1 MSHDD
6 YGFEPIPGLP
16 AEPPEG
22 ERILWR
28 GQPRA
33 MSLGRYLFN
42 VRLIALYFGI
52 LAAWGAATAIADGR
66 GVTDAVASVSWLLIM
81 AAGAVGL
88 FLFFAYL
95 IARTTIYTITNRRLV
110 MRIGVAL
117 PMTYNIPFAVI
128 DAANLKEFADGSGNI
143 SVRLREGNNIAYL
156 QLWPH
161 ARPWRFRRSEP
172 SMRCVPKAREVAR
185 TLSDALAAFVAG
197 EDAQSERVGSE
208 RAGTPAR
215 GTAEAAGQ
223 TTRSQSAD
231 GPGTDGSS
239 RQPGTAHS
247 GRQQPSAAE

>member
-28 GQPRA
+28 GQPKA

-95 IARTTIYTITNRRLV
+95 IARTTIYTITTRRVV

-128 DAANLKEFADGSGNI
+128 DAANLKEYADGSGNI

-172 SMRCVPKAREVAR
+172 SMRCVPNARGVAR
-185 TLSDALAAFVAG
+185 TLSEALAAFVAG
-197 EDAQSERVGSE
+197 EDADSE
-208 RAGTPAR
+208 RAGSERTGTELASSDAR
-215 GTAEAAGQ
+215 SDAQADGHSAAG
-223 TTRSQSAD
+223 R
-231 GPGTDGSS
+231 S
-239 RQPGTAHS
+239 RQHDTAAS